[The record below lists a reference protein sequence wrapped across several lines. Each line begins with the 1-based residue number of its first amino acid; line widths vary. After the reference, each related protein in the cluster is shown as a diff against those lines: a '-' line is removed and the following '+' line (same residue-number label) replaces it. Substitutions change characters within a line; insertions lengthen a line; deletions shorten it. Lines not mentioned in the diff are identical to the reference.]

1 MRRATVVHSISPT
14 VCGRPQGPVGLG
26 QGLADIRQRHA
37 REDPQPA
44 AAGRGHVLEFVIAV
58 PGDGRAHGSGQGVYV
73 GRGDR
78 QHLQPDPGG
87 VHQPEPVLDPGQR
100 LRHGQRHG
108 PVLEHH
114 DPAVVADIVREAAAR
129 PAARIEVG
137 LRVVVG
143 MNIYQASIGDHDKLA
158 VTAAERGVVV
168 IRLLKVLP
176 QAVGAVRYIKWQAVL
191 PATRRRGSQVDYLS
205 KSDVVAQGI
214 RELIHSGDLAP
225 GDVLRQRDLAK
236 RFQVSPTPVREALRK
251 LEAEGFIATEL
262 HRGAVVVRS
271 EDARLFENF
280 LIRANLESL
289 AAGLAAQ
296 KITPEDLEEITQLF
310 DELSQLD
317 PDDQRRTSLN
327 RRFHFRI
334 YEAARSPTLLSLLNL
349 LWCALDGGPRVARPQ
364 QVSDQHHLAL
374 LQALRREDSNAAAEF
389 TRLHIMEGANHIV
402 LDEANEA
409 AGEPVAAAPGA

>member
-1 MRRATVVHSISPT
+1 
-14 VCGRPQGPVGLG
+14 
-26 QGLADIRQRHA
+26 
-37 REDPQPA
+37 
-44 AAGRGHVLEFVIAV
+44 
-58 PGDGRAHGSGQGVYV
+58 
-73 GRGDR
+73 
-78 QHLQPDPGG
+78 
-87 VHQPEPVLDPGQR
+87 
-100 LRHGQRHG
+100 
-108 PVLEHH
+108 
-114 DPAVVADIVREAAAR
+114 
-129 PAARIEVG
+129 
-137 LRVVVG
+137 
-143 MNIYQASIGDHDKLA
+143 
-158 VTAAERGVVV
+158 
-168 IRLLKVLP
+168 
-176 QAVGAVRYIKWQAVL
+176 
-191 PATRRRGSQVDYLS
+191 VDYLS

-214 RELIHSGDLAP
+214 RDLIHSGELAP

-280 LIRANLESL
+280 LIRANLESM

-296 KITPEDLEEITQLF
+296 KITPEDLEEITQIF

-317 PDDQRRTSLN
+317 PDDVRRASLN